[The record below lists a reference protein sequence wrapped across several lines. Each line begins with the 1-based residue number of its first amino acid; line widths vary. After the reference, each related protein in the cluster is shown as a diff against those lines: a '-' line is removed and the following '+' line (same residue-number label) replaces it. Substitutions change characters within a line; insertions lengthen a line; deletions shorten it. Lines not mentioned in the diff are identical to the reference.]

1 MLLILYLLIG
11 ATASGVNYY
20 VRHDKEYTWISE
32 EFDCVLGSIVI
43 CVFWPICVG
52 IVAARMYEYIQ
63 KHK

>member
-32 EFDCVLGSIVI
+32 ESYCVLSSIVI
-43 CVFWPICVG
+43 GVFWPLCVG
-52 IVAARMYEYIQ
+52 VVAARVYQYIQ
-63 KHK
+63 KDK